1 VWLGCRTA
9 VSWVVSEAMWVVVG
23 ERLRVRVVRGVDA
36 ARAVR
41 LQWAAVASD
50 QSVELLV
57 RTCLVLAVRL
67 ELTESRQLKIQSQI
81 VNKQVNAIYKS
92 AQRSAKP
99 KSEAQKSV
107 KWIGRPAENSVY

>member
-57 RTCLVLAVRL
+57 RTRFVLAVRL

-81 VNKQVNAIYKS
+81 VNK
-92 AQRSAKP
+92 
-99 KSEAQKSV
+99 
-107 KWIGRPAENSVY
+107 